1 MGSSKEKRWNL
12 RLKKFDAI
20 NVIPFIDIMLVI
32 LVIVL
37 VTASFIEKRYLDVN
51 LATAKSAT
59 SNLKDKKEVVI
70 TIKKD
75 NKIFLD
81 KKEIL
86 KKDFLNKIKQINKES
101 KIVINCDKK
110 SVFESFLFVL
120 DALKANDFKN
130 ILIVTK
136 DE

>member
-1 MGSSKEKRWNL
+1 L

-37 VTASFIEKRYLDVN
+37 VTASFVEKRYLDVN
-51 LATAKSAT
+51 LATAKSTT
-59 SNLKDKKEVVI
+59 SNLKDIKEVVI

-110 SVFESFLFVL
+110 SAFESFLFVL
-120 DALKANDFKN
+120 DALKINNFKN